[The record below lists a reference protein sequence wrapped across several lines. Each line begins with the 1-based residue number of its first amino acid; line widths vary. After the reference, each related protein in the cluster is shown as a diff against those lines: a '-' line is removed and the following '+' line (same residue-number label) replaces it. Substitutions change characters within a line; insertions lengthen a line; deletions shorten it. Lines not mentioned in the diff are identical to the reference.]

1 MNYKTQSQK
10 TPHETLK
17 FQEKS
22 LLLLQTNDVQVML
35 LQTQRV
41 SEMSFSAIWKPKLQ
55 KLSLWCPTM
64 GASYRELF
72 KQTVKKL
79 NLWWKTAVDKSG
91 WIRAWIGSVILSLD
105 IFLYIFCTQIWSYE
119 HFILVLDSIK
129 QKKRPRPA
137 TLFKESL
144 AQVFPCEFC
153 ESSKNTFFY
162 RTPPV
167 AASQWRLLER
177 EG

>member
-105 IFLYIFCTQIWSYE
+105 IFLYIFFTQIWSNK

-129 QKKRPRPA
+129 QKTIVTKQYNIYPQKGFQKPYEGCFGRPNFQIFLCRQNM
-137 TLFKESL
+137 K
-144 AQVFPCEFC
+144 
-153 ESSKNTFFY
+153 
-162 RTPPV
+162 
-167 AASQWRLLER
+167 
-177 EG
+177 GDII